1 MTGWKRAT
9 RTPAIRTAVIA
20 ATLALFPY
28 TASVHAQVSFQELRE
43 PDTDISY
50 NGVYFINNTVG
61 CLAGEQVFSD
71 TKGTVTMT
79 TDKGKTWSV
88 KRGLV
93 KGRLLGV
100 YLADAMHG
108 WAVGEGGAA
117 VATTDGGASWK
128 VQTSKT
134 TVDLYDVHFISP
146 TKGWAVG
153 ANSTV
158 VGTSDGGSTW
168 NILSGGTPSGNVG
181 EGEVMFMGVCF
192 INDNVGFVAGAG
204 DKGEVRQTTDGGK
217 TWKTVATTEDGLFDV
232 DFADALRGWAVGKFG
247 QVVATVDGGKTWKP
261 QNAKTEEDLITVEA
275 GSTSNVWIAGEY
287 GAISFTKDGGK
298 TWSAVSVPVTIGG
311 KTKPM
316 TSRITGV
323 SSKAAEAWA
332 TTDFGRV
339 IYFILK

>member
-1 MTGWKRAT
+1 
-9 RTPAIRTAVIA
+9 
-20 ATLALFPY
+20 
-28 TASVHAQVSFQELRE
+28 VSFQELRE